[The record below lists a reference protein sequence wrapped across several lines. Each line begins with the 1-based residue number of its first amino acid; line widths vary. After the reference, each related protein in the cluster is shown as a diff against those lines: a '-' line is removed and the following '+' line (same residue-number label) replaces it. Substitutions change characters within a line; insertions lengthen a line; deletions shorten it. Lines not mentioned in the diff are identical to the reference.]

1 MPNRIIKESICTS
14 DEIDS
19 LTPEQ
24 EVFFYRLMVNCD
36 DFGLFDARPKIV
48 ASKCY
53 PLKSVDTKHIQLM
66 LDALQS
72 IGLVRIYEV
81 DGRPY
86 LSLVKW
92 SEHQQIRAKRSK
104 YPTPEMGSDITCNQ
118 LIADAPVIQSNPIQ
132 SESNPNPKQSRAPRF
147 DAQAHL
153 VSTGVDASIAADWLK
168 HRKTLKA
175 APTLTAINGIA
186 AEADRAGISLSD
198 ALAMCCQRG
207 WRGFKAEWV
216 ANASQPA
223 KTQHQL
229 NHEATTR
236 ALFGSAMPS
245 MPFIDGE
252 VVR

>member
-53 PLKSVDTKHIQLM
+53 PLKSIDIKQIQLM
-66 LDALQS
+66 LDALQA
-72 IGLVRIYEV
+72 IGLVRVYEV

-104 YPTPEMGSDITCNQ
+104 YPTPEMGRDITCNQ
-118 LIADAPVIQSNPIQ
+118 LISNVHVIQSNPIQ
-132 SESNPNPKQSRAPRF
+132 SESNPNPS
-147 DAQAHL
+147 
-153 VSTGVDASIAADWLK
+153 
-168 HRKTLKA
+168 
-175 APTLTAINGIA
+175 
-186 AEADRAGISLSD
+186 E
-198 ALAMCCQRG
+198 
-207 WRGFKAEWV
+207 
-216 ANASQPA
+216 ANASGGEPPKITDPNEIIFGYGVPLLTNAGTAEKQARSFLGGLRKAHGDNALIDKLRECLREKPLQPLEWLAAALPPAGSTVPMRNKPA
-223 KTQHQL
+223 KENFDTKDYGTGGRL
-229 NHEATTR
+229 
-236 ALFGSAMPS
+236 
-245 MPFIDGE
+245 
-252 VVR
+252 